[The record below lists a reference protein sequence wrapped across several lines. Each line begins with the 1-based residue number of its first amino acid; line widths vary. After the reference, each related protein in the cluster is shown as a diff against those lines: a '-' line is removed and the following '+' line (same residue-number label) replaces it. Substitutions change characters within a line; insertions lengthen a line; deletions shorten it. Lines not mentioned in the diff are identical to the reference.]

1 LKFSINGFASFGM
14 NFYDAVEIV
23 VQRAGSAF
31 YLGTANATF
40 DNVSGSIFLDP
51 TDMAYTTSGDDI
63 TQTSV
68 PLVIAGQNAT
78 NLTAIQTL
86 ATVTANS
93 YVVGLFARLQSPLAY
108 IPSLQPLIDVNSVTG
123 NQVTGDVPPSAI
135 NLIRTQDFFLL
146 GGSNQDLATVNVAS
160 TTSAS
165 TTTVLT
171 IASDTVPIDS
181 AMDLD
186 FDSGNNVI
194 TSKVVNGVTV
204 PAFTV
209 RSADL
214 S

>member
-1 LKFSINGFASFGM
+1 
-14 NFYDAVEIV
+14 
-23 VQRAGSAF
+23 
-31 YLGTANATF
+31 
-40 DNVSGSIFLDP
+40 
-51 TDMAYTTSGDDI
+51 
-63 TQTSV
+63 
-68 PLVIAGQNAT
+68 
-78 NLTAIQTL
+78 
-86 ATVTANS
+86 
-93 YVVGLFARLQSPLAY
+93 

-214 S
+214 STLYVFGLDYDIIPNGPYHNYSLFIPQTTQTNV